1 MMRLGKNVLAISAT
15 VETVSIN
22 PVNIPEEY
30 KEKVAKAF
38 CDIFELDYEKT
49 LKKVKKRSSIETIVK
64 KVDKEK
70 TDKLRIWMKENGINV
85 GINIDEDTKRYYPN
99 NELASHFIGFCGSDN
114 QGLDGIEAKYEEALK
129 GSKGRIIRVT
139 DARGKEIG
147 KEGEDYIP
155 AVNGKDLVVSLDM
168 TIQAICEKY
177 LKEACIDN
185 VCTDGRKCNCY
196 ESKNWR
202 YFSNGNI
209 SKL

>member
-1 MMRLGKNVLAISAT
+1 MMQLGKNVLAVSAT

-22 PVNIPEEY
+22 PINIPEEQ
-30 KEKVAKAF
+30 KEKTAKALSE
-38 CDIFELDYEKT
+38 IFELDYEKT
-49 LKKVKKRSSIETIVK
+49 LKKVKKRSSIEIIAK
-64 KVDKEK
+64 KIDKEK
-70 TDKLRIWMKENGINV
+70 TDKLRIWMKENGITT

-99 NELASHFIGFCGSDN
+99 NELASHFIGFCGGDN

-129 GSKGRIIRVT
+129 GSKGRIIRIT

-155 AVNGKDLVVSLDM
+155 ANDGKDLVVSLDM

-185 VCTDGRKCNCY
+185 LCTDGRKCYSN
-196 ESKNWR
+196 ESKNR
-202 YFSNGNI
+202 
-209 SKL
+209 